1 MRPLNPFPKE
11 TYPMKKTLLALLAA
25 AGLAMAMGGTAE
37 AVPGDRYGALA
48 YDMNNGRYGYSYNYD
63 ADWKARNRALTEC
76 GWGGCKAYV
85 SYRNGCGALATD
97 NNQRIYGWGTS
108 SSRSTAIARALYEC
122 KIRGGNCTLKVWSCN
137 AS

>member
-1 MRPLNPFPKE
+1 
-11 TYPMKKTLLALLAA
+11 MKKTLLALLAA
-25 AGLAMAMGGTAE
+25 AGLAMAIGGTAE

-48 YDMNNGRYGYSYNYD
+48 YDMNNGRYGFSYNYD

-108 SSRSTAIARALYEC
+108 SDRSTAIARALYEC

>member
-1 MRPLNPFPKE
+1 
-11 TYPMKKTLLALLAA
+11 MKKILLALVAS
-25 AGLAMAMGGTAE
+25 AGLAVAIGGSAE
-37 AVPGDRYGALA
+37 AVPGDKYGALA
-48 YDMNNGRYGYSYNYD
+48 YDMNKGRYGFSYNYD

-85 SYRNGCGALATD
+85 SFRNGCGALATD

-108 SSRSTAIARALYEC
+108 SDRSTAISRALYEC

-137 AS
+137 ARN